1 MGKKKHNKKQKR
13 TSQKPA
19 EEKNTKKLTDTVLRS
34 DEETKLC
41 DTADAEDKDS
51 EKKEPLKITE
61 EDSGEITKANQ
72 ENSEEKAH
80 AFEINSEET
89 KKVLSEEKYT
99 TPGSSKESVSEI
111 HKKDKEKSF
120 FGKIFEKYKAWLY
133 KAPSERREKSGIP
146 SPAAALVI
154 PVILLIFGLY
164 YVGVFDIAFI
174 PRPES
179 WETNLDRFLSI
190 GKEEE
195 PEESTPVEVPPA
207 KEESSE
213 ISPERVPS
221 VDLKDTL
228 IFNRNEQ
235 KINTFTVFKTDD
247 ELISEGYYI
256 TDGTYYSSSCEVGL
270 MTYDFELPRKFSY
283 RNMTVRDWV
292 ITEYDDGRMS
302 TVEDTEVTKVR
313 PALYPYMGYIIYDDA
328 NQGLYLLD
336 YTGRVLMKYNENY
349 IPAFARTKDGEP
361 LFYSTYRYYAETPVS
376 VELNEAG
383 EEVVTDA
390 KGVYLTGKNYF
401 TLSASGT
408 YFAKSDYVEER
419 DGRGLNF
426 DFEDSYGLSDT
437 KIKRV
442 GVMSPKFT
450 TFLNGKSALV
460 NFMNWNYFLEDD
472 PNIPWLEDIVA
483 KETAYNALTVEE
495 KLKLIEEKQTPADLY
510 ALDEKLPY
518 SAAYNYS
525 GNYAVV
531 VTDDTGEDPKY
542 ETEEL
547 RVINNYGEVQ
557 FVSRKE
563 YYNTELKDYCSD
575 RYLLPLSKGEDSIG
589 HLYFD
594 HGLLRLRK
602 VTFDQFQ
609 LDEFGVLRVNMDRD
623 ILVYPN
629 GREFPIPDGYTLKGY
644 SDGIM
649 VLERNGL
656 YGYMDYT
663 GRWIA
668 QPEYEMAKPFYSGV
682 GVVTKNGLSA
692 ALDVNG
698 NYVLPFR
705 YTYISNRSD
714 GIITA
719 YSDTK
724 GWEVYGIFTK

>member
-1 MGKKKHNKKQKR
+1 MGKKKHSKSKNKK
-13 TSQKPA
+13 SN
-19 EEKNTKKLTDTVLRS
+19 EKNAPAKKDTEKLISDDALRS
-34 DEETKLC
+34 EAENKETTKQPE
-41 DTADAEDKDS
+41 AE
-51 EKKEPLKITE
+51 
-61 EDSGEITKANQ
+61 ARA
-72 ENSEEKAH
+72 ENSEIKEAAETKTAKTAEKADEKKKP
-80 AFEINSEET
+80 AKT
-89 KKVLSEEKYT
+89 KKANPVSSEN
-99 TPGSSKESVSEI
+99 
-111 HKKDKEKSF
+111 
-120 FGKIFEKYKAWLY
+120 GKGFVKTLFEKYKEWLY
-133 KAPSERREKSGIP
+133 KDPPEEDKGEKAPKVW
-146 SPAAALVI
+146 PALILPALVI
-154 PVILLIFGLY
+154 IFGLY
-164 YVGVFDIAFI
+164 YIGVFDVAFI
-174 PRPES
+174 PRPQS
-179 WETNLDRFLSI
+179 WETNFDRFLSI
-190 GKEEE
+190 GKPEE
-195 PEESTPVEVPPA
+195 P
-207 KEESSE
+207 KEE
-213 ISPERVPS
+213 IPEDTETEPS
-221 VDLKDTL
+221 DTESADIGPDVQQSIDLKDTVTA
-228 IFNRNEQ
+228 NRNEQ
-235 KINTFTVFKTDD
+235 KINNYTVFKTDD

-256 TDGTYYSSSCEVGL
+256 TDGTYDSYTCEVGL
-270 MTYDFELPRKFSY
+270 MTYDFELPRRFSY
-283 RNMTVRDWV
+283 RDMTVRDWV
-292 ITEYDDGRMS
+292 ITEYDDGRMP
-302 TVEDTEVTKVR
+302 TVEDTEVTEAR

-328 NQGLYLLD
+328 NQELYLLD
-336 YTGRVLMKYNENY
+336 YNGKVLMRYNENY
-349 IPAFARTKDGEP
+349 IPAFARTKDGKP
-361 LFYSTYRYYAETPVS
+361 LFYNTYRYYAETPVS
-376 VELNEAG
+376 VTENEAG

-401 TLSASGT
+401 TLSAAGT
-408 YFAKSDYVEER
+408 SFVKTDYIEER

-426 DFEDSYGLSDT
+426 DFEDSFGLSDV

-472 PNIPWLEDIVA
+472 PNIPVLEDIIA
-483 KETAYNALTVEE
+483 KEAEYNALPIEE
-495 KLKLIEEKQTPADLY
+495 KLKLIEAKQTPSDLY
-510 ALDEKLPY
+510 GLDTLLPY
-518 SAAYNYS
+518 SAAYNY
-525 GNYAVV
+525 NEKYAVV
-531 VTDDTGEDPKY
+531 ETSDTGEDPKY
-542 ETEEL
+542 ETKEL
-547 RVINNYGEVQ
+547 RVINNLGEVQ
-557 FVSRKE
+557 FVSKKE

-575 RYLLPLSKGEDSIG
+575 RYLPPLSKGEDSIG

-623 ILVYPN
+623 VLVYPN

-682 GVVTKNGLSA
+682 GVVTRNGISA

-719 YSDTK
+719 FSETK